1 METLRWLIL
10 GLVDLLRDF
19 MVFLGRG
26 VAALAREFE
35 LDLTPELTDF
45 LGIALGVWIIWGS
58 VGAMMRWNRN
68 GNQPQRFPL
77 TTAQTPDQ
85 IVAADRNNF
94 VAMVFRIMVVALAL
108 VVLISLRS

>member
-1 METLRWLIL
+1 METLRWFLL

-19 MVFLGRG
+19 MVLLGRG

-35 LDLTPELTDF
+35 LDLTPELTNL

-58 VGAMMRWNRN
+58 VGAMTRWNRN

-85 IVAADRNNF
+85 VVAADRNNF
-94 VAMVFRIMVVALAL
+94 VAMIFRVLVVALVL
-108 VVLISLRS
+108 VVVISLRG